1 MPGTV
6 VVVSRA
12 VGDPVRTGDLV
23 LVVEAMKME
32 YPLKAPFDGVL
43 ASLSVDVGAQVF
55 RDQVVAVVHVEE
67 SK

>member
-1 MPGTV
+1 
-6 VVVSRA
+6 
-12 VGDPVRTGDLV
+12 VRSGDLV

-55 RDQVVAVVHVEE
+55 RDQVVAVVHVEK